1 MDNECTKLF
10 APKPKIKSSSSKFCQ
25 FSSKT
30 PINNKSPI
38 TKFNFSDIPISTSK
52 LYKTKPFASSNIL
65 KDFELEFKKD
75 FEDLSVKSEIF
86 SILQNDINLRSSNI
100 SNSTAFSKNGIFNSN
115 DFFTD
120 DLLDEDC
127 KIVPPNRS
135 PNPLYRNIDAD
146 EDIDNCYSG
155 LEFKMD

>member
-10 APKPKIKSSSSKFCQ
+10 APKPKIKSSSSKISQ

-30 PINNKSPI
+30 PLNNKSPI
-38 TKFNFSDIPISTSK
+38 TKFNFAEIHIPIPK
-52 LYKTKPFASSNIL
+52 INDTKVIGNCNIF
-65 KDFELEFKKD
+65 KDFEVEFQKD

-86 SILQNDINLRSSNI
+86 SILNNDNNLRSSNL
-100 SNSTAFSKNGIFNSN
+100 SCSTAFSKNVIFNST
-115 DFFTD
+115 DFLGD
-120 DLLDEDC
+120 ELLDEDS

-135 PNPLYRNIDAD
+135 PNPLYRNLIEN
-146 EDIDNCYSG
+146 EDDNVWYSG